1 MQFHIIF
8 FARTR
13 NLATW

>member
-8 FARTR
+8 ETR
-13 NLATW
+13 Q